1 MDHTH
6 DDL

>member
-6 DDL
+6 YKR